1 MRRVTTVWIR
11 LARMGLFS
19 TGMVVALLNT
29 ACGSG
34 AVDPV
39 DAEMPTLDVTDWTD
53 TTELFM
59 EYPPLVAGEEALFAV
74 HLTRLSDFSAMTTG
88 RPRIEF
94 TPESGGPPAVL
105 AGEEASRPGVYRV
118 LGAPPPAGRYS
129 WALVIEAPD
138 LVDRHDLGPVTVFA
152 EQAAAVADAESQPEA
167 DPAAISYLKEPQWT
181 IGFATVTVQD
191 AELRQGIRVPAT
203 IEPLTGGDAIVG
215 APADGRFM
223 ASTLLGV
230 GDRVSP
236 GQELG
241 RIQPRLGEA
250 GADRA
255 TLVAAEAEALASVDA
270 AASDLARAERLLAER
285 AVPARRVEEARR
297 ASTIAAARLVA
308 AQARLAQR
316 DETLTTGGGSASGNS
331 FVLRAPIAG
340 RLAAVF
346 ASLGASYDEGAP
358 LFRIVRTDRVELQ
371 AHVPASDA
379 PLTGEVTEIAL
390 EIPGRPDPLVVEAD
404 HMHDAGVIDP
414 VTRALPV
421 QFDVDNRAGQLL
433 IGQTATAILY
443 MGTRERMAAVPKEA
457 VLTQAGRPYVFV
469 QTGGESFSRRF
480 IEVSVRD
487 GDLVGVRAGV
497 QLGERVVTF
506 GAYDVQLASAAGGLP
521 AEGHVH

>member
-1 MRRVTTVWIR
+1 MKRITTIGR
-11 LARMGLFS
+11 GL
-19 TGMVVALLNT
+19 TGALVALLMT

-34 AVDPV
+34 VGVADEPE
-39 DAEMPTLDVTDWTD
+39 AEMPTLDVTAWTD

-59 EYPPLVAGEEALFAV
+59 EYAPLVAGEEVLFAV

-105 AGEEASRPGVYRV
+105 PGEEASRPGVYRV
-118 LGAPPPAGRYS
+118 LGAPPAAGRYS
-129 WALVIEAPD
+129 WSLVIEAPD
-138 LVDRHDLGPVTVFA
+138 LVDRHDLGPMTVFA
-152 EQAAAVADAESQPEA
+152 DEASAIADAEGRPEG

-181 IGFATVTVQD
+181 IGFATMIVQD
-191 AELRQGIRVPAT
+191 AELRQGVRVPAI

-223 ASTLLGV
+223 ASTLLSV

-236 GQELG
+236 GGELG
-241 RIQPRLGEA
+241 LIQPRLGEA

-255 TLVAAEAEALASVDA
+255 TLVAAEAEAQASLDG

-285 AVPARRVEEARR
+285 AVPARRVEEAQR
-297 ASTIAAARLVA
+297 AATVADARLVA
-308 AQARLAQR
+308 ARARLAQR

-358 LFRIVRTDRVELQ
+358 LFRIVRTDRVGLQ

-379 PLTGEVTEIAL
+379 PLSGEVTEIAL
-390 EIPGRPDPLVVEAD
+390 EIPGRADLLVVEAD
-404 HMHDAGVIDP
+404 DMHDAGVIDR

-443 MGTRERMAAVPKEA
+443 MGARQRLPAVPKEA

-469 QTGGESFSRRF
+469 QTGGESFARRF
-480 IEVSVRD
+480 IDVGVQD
-487 GDLVGVRAGV
+487 GDLVGVRGGV
-497 QLGERVVTF
+497 QSGERVVTL

-521 AEGHVH
+521 AEGHLH

>member
-1 MRRVTTVWIR
+1 MKRITTVGIR
-11 LARMGLFS
+11 LARRGLFW
-19 TGMVVALLNT
+19 TGMVVALVIT
-29 ACGSG
+29 GCGSG
-34 AVDPV
+34 DVEQPE
-39 DAEMPTLDVTDWTD
+39 AEMPTLDVTAWTD

-74 HLTRLSDFSAMTTG
+74 HLTRLSNFSAMTTG

-94 TPESGGPPAVL
+94 TPESGGSPVVL
-105 AGEEASRPGVYRV
+105 PGQDASRPGVYRV
-118 LGAPPPAGRYS
+118 LGAPPAAGRYH
-129 WALVIEAPD
+129 WELVIEAPD
-138 LVDRHDLGPVTVFA
+138 LMDRHDLGEVTVFPDQA
-152 EQAAAVADAESQPEA
+152 EAFADAERLPEG
-167 DPAAISYLKEPQWT
+167 DPTTISYLKEPQWT
-181 IGFATVTVQD
+181 IGFATAIVQD
-191 AELRQGIRVPAT
+191 AELRRGVRVPAV

-215 APADGRFM
+215 APAGGRFM
-223 ASTLLGV
+223 AGTLLAV
-230 GDRVSP
+230 GDSVSP

-255 TLVAAEAEALASVDA
+255 TLVAAEAEAQASVDA
-270 AASDLARAERLLAER
+270 TASDLARAERLLAER
-285 AVPARRVEEARR
+285 AVPARRVEEAER
-297 ASTIAAARLVA
+297 AAKVAEARLVA

-316 DETLTTGGGSASGNS
+316 DETLASGGGSASGNS

-346 ASLGASYDEGAP
+346 AALGASYDEGAP

-404 HMHDAGVIDP
+404 HMHDAGVIDR

-443 MGTRERMAAVPKEA
+443 AGGRERMPAVPKEA
-457 VLTQAGRPYVFV
+457 VLTEGGRPYVFV
-469 QTGGESFSRRF
+469 QTGGESFARRF

-497 QLGERVVTF
+497 QPGERVVTL

-521 AEGHVH
+521 AEGHLH